1 LLQTTLA
8 DCGSAFGCGDI
19 RHRTAQAS
27 AGAALSGSDVFQIQM
42 HNNLRNCNM
51 DISRRLGI
59 MVFMGVPAI
68 IGGGIVYAIFGSLTP
83 MWIYEAL
90 LLVTAGAFVSR

>member
-1 LLQTTLA
+1 
-8 DCGSAFGCGDI
+8 
-19 RHRTAQAS
+19 
-27 AGAALSGSDVFQIQM
+27 
-42 HNNLRNCNM
+42 M

-83 MWIYEAL
+83 IWIYEAL
-90 LLVTAGAFVSR
+90 LLLTVGAFVSR